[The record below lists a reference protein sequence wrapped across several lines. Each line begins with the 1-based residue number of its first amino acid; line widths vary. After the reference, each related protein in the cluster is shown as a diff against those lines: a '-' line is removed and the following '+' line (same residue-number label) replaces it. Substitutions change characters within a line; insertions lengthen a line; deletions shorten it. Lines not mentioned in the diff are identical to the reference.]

1 MDHEAAEAANHGA
14 RENAPLPSPEQPR
27 QAQGREGHQIVQQH
41 GLPAPGVSPV
51 KNELEQSEREACQQA
66 GLEAPADG
74 EKDNGEH
81 GGRQRPAVGQL
92 QQLDVA
98 EDLGAGHHHGRLCQ
112 AADGDDGI
120 GRTFITFLVGV
131 SFFGHENFLLLTAGS
146 ACGGA

>member
-1 MDHEAAEAANHGA
+1 MKGMVYTHGHSSL
-14 RENAPLPSPEQPR
+14 R
-27 QAQGREGHQIVQQH
+27 
-41 GLPAPGVSPV
+41 GVS
-51 KNELEQSEREACQQA
+51 NQESNCWRLLSEGEACQQS

-74 EKDNGEH
+74 EKDHGEH

-120 GRTFITFLVGV
+120 GRTFVSRWRFFLR
-131 SFFGHENFLLLTAGS
+131 T
-146 ACGGA
+146 